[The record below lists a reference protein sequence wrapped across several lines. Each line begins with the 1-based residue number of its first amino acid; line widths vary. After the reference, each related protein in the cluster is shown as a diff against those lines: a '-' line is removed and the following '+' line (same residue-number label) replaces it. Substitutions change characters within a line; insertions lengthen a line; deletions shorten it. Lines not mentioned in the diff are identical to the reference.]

1 MSQEMDETLKLHVKN
16 HMGIAKKTT
25 NSFLKLKRKI
35 QRKIQRNFF
44 KVLLKPNSRQ

>member
-35 QRKIQRNFF
+35 QRNFF